1 MEPVNINHAPVAP
14 PGMLR
19 HLLPIF
25 LIVESTIQD
34 FEARTRIKVVYDVY
48 DASEVLETKLLT
60 GSSGYDVGRGGARMP
75 SASQPVPHER
85 WHD

>member
-25 LIVESTIQD
+25 LIAESTIQD
-34 FEARTRIKVVYDVY
+34 FEARTGIKVVYDIY
-48 DASEVLETKLLT
+48 DA
-60 GSSGYDVGRGGARMP
+60 GRGGARMP

>member
-25 LIVESTIQD
+25 LASLLVACGTGDDTTATAEL
-34 FEARTRIKVVYDVY
+34 EKVLHVYNWAD
-48 DASEVLETKLLT
+48 
-60 GSSGYDVGRGGARMP
+60 
-75 SASQPVPHER
+75 
-85 WHD
+85 